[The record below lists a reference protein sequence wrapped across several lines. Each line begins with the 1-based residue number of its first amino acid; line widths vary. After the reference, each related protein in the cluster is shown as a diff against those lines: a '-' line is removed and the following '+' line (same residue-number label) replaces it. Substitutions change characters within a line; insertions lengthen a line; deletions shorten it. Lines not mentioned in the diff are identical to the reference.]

1 MKITPF
7 TFACTCARKKKTTI
21 RKLLLGWQQLEWCHL
36 NQWYLIAQGEPPY
49 PWKCKGYTEHKPVIL
64 LQRTEHCTG
73 KSRHL
78 SLNPNFI
85 TSLANY
91 FTSSCFSQSICWKG
105 ITILNCF
112 PQCFENWEIQ
122 EPDFVK
128 LLFRAFC
135 FFRFTLSVWA
145 RLAACPVSMG

>member
-21 RKLLLGWQQLEWCHL
+21 RKQLLDWQHLEWCHL
-36 NQWYLIAQGEPPY
+36 NQWHLIAQGELPY
-49 PWKCKGYTEHKPVIL
+49 LWKYKGYIEHSPVVL
-64 LQRTEHCTG
+64 LQRTECWTG
-73 KSRHL
+73 RSRHP

-91 FTSSCFSQSICWKG
+91 LTSSCFSQSICWKG

-112 PQCFENWEIQ
+112 PQCFENWEIH
-122 EPDFVK
+122 EPDFVI

-135 FFRFTLSVWA
+135 CFRFTLSARA
-145 RLAACPVSMG
+145 RLAARPVSMG

>member
-7 TFACTCARKKKTTI
+7 TFACTCARKKK
-21 RKLLLGWQQLEWCHL
+21 QQEESCSWADS
-36 NQWYLIAQGEPPY
+36 NWNDVIWISGIIAQGEPPY

-91 FTSSCFSQSICWKG
+91 FTSSCFNQSICWKG